1 MTATF
6 AAFFAP
12 AVARDRAPLA
22 RRLVEAL
29 VALDAGHRAARKLAA
44 APDERLADMGLSRTE
59 AETHCRRHLGKAAL
73 RGPQCPAW

>member
-12 AVARDRAPLA
+12 AAAHDRAPLA

-29 VALDAGHRAARKLAA
+29 IALDAGHRAARKLAEA
-44 APDERLADMGLSRTE
+44 TDERLADMGITRTE
-59 AETHCRRHLGKAAL
+59 AEIRYRRDFGGAAP
-73 RGPQCPAW
+73 RHPQFPGW